1 MDPDPQIIEVT
12 STFGHFIKYYE
23 YDQSANEC
31 TVTTTTTTVS
41 QLNEQCRN
49 AFQIMMEAQAKL
61 CSK

>member
-12 STFGHFIKYYE
+12 STFGHFIKHYE
-23 YDQSANEC
+23 HDQSASEC
-31 TVTTTTTTVS
+31 TVTTTTVS